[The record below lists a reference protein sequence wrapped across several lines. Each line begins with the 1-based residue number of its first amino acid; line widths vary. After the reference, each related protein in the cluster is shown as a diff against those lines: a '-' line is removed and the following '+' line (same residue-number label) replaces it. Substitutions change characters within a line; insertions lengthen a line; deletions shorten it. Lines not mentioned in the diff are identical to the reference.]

1 VINKKPALVVFGLLA
16 VLAALAE
23 QRVAGTPK
31 IDAAVLVSADA
42 EWSVVRSLY
51 AHERYETSPF
61 GQCFYQ
67 DVTLPDR
74 QVRRLIVF
82 HGGWG
87 KVAAAA
93 STQYV
98 IDRWDPSV
106 LVNLGTCGGFEGS
119 VERFAVVLAT
129 KTVIYDIVERMG
141 NPEEAVA
148 DYSTTIDLGWLG
160 GADPPGVRRGVL
172 VSADQD
178 AAPACITLLKS
189 RYGAAAV
196 DWESG
201 AIAFTARKNK
211 KRILILRGVTDV
223 IGPKGDEAYGHIEIF
238 RRNTE
243 VVMKRLFA
251 DLPHWLSR
259 IRKD

>member
-1 VINKKPALVVFGLLA
+1 MINKKPALVVFGLLA

-238 RRNTE
+238 QRNTE
-243 VVMKRLFA
+243 VVMGRLFA
-251 DLPHWLSR
+251 ELPLWLSR
-259 IRKD
+259 IR

>member
-1 VINKKPALVVFGLLA
+1 VKNKKPAVVVLGLLA
-16 VLAALAE
+16 VLAARSEPRNAE
-23 QRVAGTPK
+23 APK
-31 IDAAVLVSADA
+31 VDAAVLVSADA

-51 AHERYETSPF
+51 PHERYETSPF
-61 GQCFYQ
+61 GQYFYK

-98 IDRWDPSV
+98 IDRWDPAV
-106 LVNLGTCGGFEGS
+106 LVNLGTCGGFEGA
-119 VERFAVVLAT
+119 VERFAVVLAA
-129 KTVIYDIVERMG
+129 KTIIYDIVERMG

-148 DYSTTIDLGWLG
+148 GYSTTIDLGWLG
-160 GADPPGVRRGVL
+160 GPDPPGVRRGVL

-178 AAPACITLLKS
+178 AAPASINLLKS
-189 RYGAAAV
+189 RYGAAAI

-211 KRILILRGVTDV
+211 KRILILRGVTDIV
-223 IGPKGDEAYGHIEIF
+223 GPKGDEAYGHIEIF
-238 RRNTE
+238 QRNTE
-243 VVMKRLFA
+243 VVMGRLFA
-251 DLPHWLSR
+251 ELPLWLSR
-259 IRKD
+259 IR